1 MRTLSRHKLLIAA
14 LTFFAPF
21 SPAHAV
27 NVEVN
32 NAGSLYT
39 LKNGKQDI
47 LWPGFELHEMFTQT
61 YVIKRA
67 GVQYIIWESF
77 TNDRH
82 LVAMPVVDDNG
93 EPSVSRFMHFWR
105 NFQAS
110 SEQDRDIRT
119 GSEVSIMKP
128 LHLRGLTWEYLMDFS
143 GELISKGNSEAPT
156 RSESMTSTPA
166 FHKTPVTAFSEDGKF
181 IKTKRYIDRSD
192 DTWDIYYT
200 VCAENCDRPNNLTNG
215 DYIGAIGN
223 FPVTLSINLIDGKI
237 EGTYRYSKKSRD
249 AKLFLQ
255 GSVLDDGSLHIVEY
269 PEKNKPRS
277 TGSFDASMVDGIW
290 RGTWKSA
297 DEKRTLSFFAVPAT
311 L

>member
-1 MRTLSRHKLLIAA
+1 MRTLSRHQRVFSA
-14 LTFFAPF
+14 LTFLAPF

-39 LKNGKQDI
+39 LKAGKRDI
-47 LWPGFELHEMFTQT
+47 LWPDFRLHEMFAQT

-93 EPSVSRFMHFWR
+93 EPSVSRFLHFWR
-105 NFQAS
+105 NFHAS
-110 SEQDRDIRT
+110 SEQGRDIRA

-143 GELISKGNSEAPT
+143 GELISKGEDPT
-156 RSESMTSTPA
+156 RLESMTSTPS
-166 FHKTPVTAFSEDGKF
+166 FHKTPVVLFSEEGKF
-181 IKTKRYIDRSD
+181 IKTRQYIDQSD
-192 DTWDIYYT
+192 DTWNIYST
-200 VCAENCDRPNNLTNG
+200 VCAENCDRPDNLTSG

-223 FPVTLSINLIDGKI
+223 LPVTLSIHLVDGKI

-255 GSVLDDGSLHIVEY
+255 GSLLHDGSLHIIEY
-269 PEKNKPRS
+269 PEKNQSRS
-277 TGSFDASMVDGIW
+277 TGSFDASLVDGIW
-290 RGTWKSA
+290 RGSWKSA
-297 DEKRTLSFFAVPAT
+297 DATKTLSFFAVPAT